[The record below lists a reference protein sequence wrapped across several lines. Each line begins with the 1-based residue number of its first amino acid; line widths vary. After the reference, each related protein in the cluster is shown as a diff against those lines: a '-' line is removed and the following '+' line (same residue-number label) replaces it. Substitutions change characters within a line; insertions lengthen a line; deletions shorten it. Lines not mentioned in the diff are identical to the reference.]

1 MDKADKVVLNAE
13 KIRANLIAPRGM
25 LPINIDSNIELLR
38 NLDNDDDF
46 FHVSCHVDPALKEKI
61 ERGDFIDLDKLLPKD
76 KAAGGYSMSEE
87 HQGIQLFT
95 KNGQTFLAPAA
106 SEKKISN
113 LKMWDQAFWVYATIY
128 MRANPQRSSEVWQ
141 YVHIIHTA
149 AGTYSWSNVS
159 FYDFMFRKLMA
170 TKPWHSWVKMYN
182 QGWNFALKDPA
193 MKVGNIPGGNSAQNS
208 GSGQSQQGKT
218 SWKDNCCWCYNKNR
232 CTREAGTCRYDHH
245 CTYCGGWN
253 HSFTNCKK
261 RHSSHNGGDKQKSP
275 TGRG

>member
-1 MDKADKVVLNAE
+1 MNNMIDRISNFVEGIHMETDQQDTERRRSSSSNRSRQDCTPVRNEAAADYGEHNDSILSAEIDDQQDPIPMTSVMDKADKVVLDAE

-87 HQGIQLFT
+87 HQGVQLFT

-113 LKMWDQAFWVYATIY
+113 LKLWDQAFWVYATIY
-128 MRANPQRSSEVWQ
+128 TRANPQRSSEVWQ

-170 TKPWHSWVKMYN
+170 TKPWHSWVKTYN
-182 QGWNFALKDPA
+182 LG
-193 MKVGNIPGGNSAQNS
+193 
-208 GSGQSQQGKT
+208 
-218 SWKDNCCWCYNKNR
+218 
-232 CTREAGTCRYDHH
+232 
-245 CTYCGGWN
+245 
-253 HSFTNCKK
+253 
-261 RHSSHNGGDKQKSP
+261 
-275 TGRG
+275 